1 MADVFVS
8 YSRSDKAR
16 VAPLVA
22 ALEAQGWSVW
32 WDPAIAPG
40 QQFDRLIADELERA
54 RAVLV
59 VWTSDSV
66 ESRWVR
72 GEAREGADRGML
84 VPVQFG
90 AARLP
95 IDFRAFHT
103 SNLDHPGDV
112 AGSPQFQEVLRAVEA
127 LVGRPRRPPD
137 AAPSPPG
144 LDPGAASGPPRIA
157 ICVLPL
163 ANLSGDPEQ
172 QYFSD
177 GITADIITELSRW
190 RLLAVRSR
198 SASFK
203 YRGPAVDTA
212 QVARELNVRFV
223 VEGTVRRMGDR
234 VRISVQ
240 LIDAETGNHVW
251 GERFDRAQAEIFS
264 VQDEVVQTIVST
276 LVGRVHVSDAERARR
291 KLPASLEAYECVLQ
305 GNALHWDDPEG
316 GAEATRLFERAIEI
330 DPGYGL
336 AYALLGTMRRAK
348 WRDDPGDSN
357 ALLDESFG
365 LAMRAVELDDGES
378 TCHSLLAQTCLYRR
392 SFELALQHMQRSVEL
407 NPNNQWNVADMG
419 LILSYMGRAEE
430 ALTWNQRARQ
440 IDPYFDQP
448 WYWRQTG
455 MACMVLGRYQEA
467 LTFFAR
473 VPGRRYNLAA
483 LMAGCHARL
492 GDMERARA
500 CVAECLSL
508 RPDFSVRHWMS
519 KEPFKIEAD
528 AARIAESLRLAGLP
542 DTVEPAWVGDVL
554 DFWFGKI
561 GARHWFSKDAGV
573 DGEVRARF
581 LALHEQLVASD
592 AAGATGPRP
601 LLAAVIVLDQFSRN
615 AFRDT
620 PRAFAADPLARR
632 LARQAVAQEFDS
644 GLTSEERLFLYLPF
658 EHSED
663 REDQALSCELIE
675 RLGHEDWTRYAL
687 AHKVI
692 IDRFGRFPH
701 RNAVLG
707 RTSTTEELAL
717 LQEPLGS
724 F

>member
-22 ALEAQGWSVW
+22 ALEAEGWSVW

-40 QQFDRLIADELERA
+40 QQFDRMIADELERA

-59 VWTSDSV
+59 VWTADSV

-72 GEAREGADRGML
+72 GEARDGADRGIL

-90 AARLP
+90 SARLP

-103 SNLDHPGDV
+103 TNLEHPGGV
-112 AGSPQFQEVLRAVEA
+112 TASPQFPEVLRALEA
-127 LVGRPRRPPD
+127 LVGRPTPTAA
-137 AAPSPPG
+137 AAPIPPG
-144 LDPGAASGPPRIA
+144 HNPVAASGPPRIA
-157 ICVLPL
+157 ICVLPFG
-163 ANLSGDPEQ
+163 NLSGDPEQ

-203 YRGPAVDTA
+203 YRGPDVDPA
-212 QVARELNVRFV
+212 QVARELDVRFV
-223 VEGTVRRMGDR
+223 VEGTVRRMGER

-240 LIDAETGNHVW
+240 LIDAETGNNVW

-276 LVGRVHVSDAERARR
+276 LVGRVHATDAQRARR
-291 KLPASLEAYECVLQ
+291 KPPASLAAYECVLE
-305 GNALHWDDPEG
+305 GNALHWDDPAG
-316 GAEATRLFERAIEI
+316 AAEAARLFERAIEI
-330 DPGYGL
+330 DPGYGMVH
-336 AYALLGTMRRAK
+336 ALLATLKRQA
-348 WRDDPGDSN
+348 WRDDPGSSN
-357 ALLDESFG
+357 ALLDEAYELG
-365 LAMRAVELDDGES
+365 KRAVELADSES

-392 SFELALQHMQRSVEL
+392 SFDLALEHMQRSVEL

-419 LILSYMGRAEE
+419 LVLVYLGRAEE

-440 IDPYFDQP
+440 IDPYFEEP
-448 WYWRQTG
+448 WYWRQFG
-455 MACMVLGRYQEA
+455 LACMVLGRYQEA
-467 LTFFAR
+467 LNLFAR
-473 VPGRRYNLAA
+473 HAVRKHYIAA
-483 LMAGCHARL
+483 YMAGCHARL
-492 GDMERARA
+492 GDMERARE
-500 CVAECLSL
+500 CVAECLAL
-508 RPDFSVRHWMS
+508 RPDFSVRQWMS
-519 KEPFKIEAD
+519 KEPFRIEAD
-528 AARIAESLRLAGLP
+528 AERIAESMRLAGLP
-542 DTVEPAWVGDVL
+542 DTAEPAWIGDVL
-554 DFWFGKI
+554 DFWFRKI
-561 GARHWFSKDAGV
+561 GARHWFSRSAEVDAEIRG
-573 DGEVRARF
+573 RF
-581 LALHEQLVASD
+581 LALYEQLVASA
-592 AAGATGPRP
+592 AAGIDGSRP
-601 LLAAVIVLDQFSRN
+601 LRAAVIVLDQFSRN
-615 AFRDT
+615 MFRDS

-632 LARQAVAQEFDS
+632 LARQVIEHGFDS
-644 GLTSEERLFLYLPF
+644 GLADAERLFVYLPF

-663 REDQALSCELIE
+663 RADQALSCELIG
-675 RLGHEDWTRYAL
+675 RLGNDDWTQYAL
-687 AHKVI
+687 AHKAI

-707 RTSTTEELAL
+707 RTSTAEEIARLA
-717 LQEPLGS
+717 QPMGS

>member
-32 WDPAIAPG
+32 WDPSIAPG
-40 QQFDRLIADELERA
+40 QQFDRLIADELDRA

-59 VWTSDSV
+59 VWSADSV

-72 GEAREGADRGML
+72 GEAREGADRGIL
-84 VPVQFG
+84 VPVQIG
-90 AARLP
+90 APRLP

-103 SNLDHPGDV
+103 TVLDYPGDV
-112 AGSPQFQEVLRAVEA
+112 TASPQFLEVVRAIEA
-127 LVGRPRRPPD
+127 LVGRPSLPT
-137 AAPSPPG
+137 AAPSLPAG
-144 LDPGAASGPPRIA
+144 LQPRSASGPQRIA

-163 ANLSGDPEQ
+163 ANLGGDPEQ

-177 GITADIITELSRW
+177 GVTADIITELSRW

-234 VRISVQ
+234 IRISVQ
-240 LIDAETGNHVW
+240 LIDAETRNHVW
-251 GERFDRAQAEIFS
+251 GERFDRAQAEIFA

-291 KLPASLEAYECVLQ
+291 KPPASLEAYECVLR
-305 GNALHWDDPEG
+305 GNALHWDDPAG
-316 GAEATRLFERAIEI
+316 AAEATRLFERAIEI

-336 AYALLGTMRRAK
+336 AYALLATMKRQQ
-348 WRDDPGDSN
+348 WRDAPDSSN
-357 ALLDESFG
+357 ALLDESYA
-365 LAMRAVELDDGES
+365 LAMRAVELADSES
-378 TCHSLLAQTCLYRR
+378 TCHSLLAQTCMHRR
-392 SFELALQHMQRSVEL
+392 SFQLALQHMQRSVEL

-419 LILSYMGRAEE
+419 LVLTYIGRAEE
-430 ALTWNQRARQ
+430 ALAWNARARQ
-440 IDPYFDQP
+440 IDPYFDEP
-448 WYWRQTG
+448 WYWRQNG
-455 MACMVLGRYQEA
+455 IACMVLGRYQEA
-467 LTFFAR
+467 VALFAR
-473 VPGRRYNLAA
+473 CQILGYRGAA

-500 CVAECLSL
+500 FAAQCLEQ
-508 RPDFSVRHWMS
+508 RPDFTIRQFMS
-519 KEPFKIEAD
+519 KEPFELESD

-542 DTVEPAWVGDVL
+542 DTAEPAWVDEVL
-554 DFWFGKI
+554 DFWFRKI
-561 GARHWFSKDAGV
+561 GARHWFSRSAEID
-573 DGEVRARF
+573 DEIRARF
-581 LALHEQLVASD
+581 LGLHEQLMASEAQGLD
-592 AAGATGPRP
+592 SPRAT
-601 LLAAVIVLDQFSRN
+601 LAAIVVLDQFSRN
-615 AFRDT
+615 MFRDT

-632 LARQAVAQEFDS
+632 LARQAIERGLDS
-644 GLTSEERLFLYLPF
+644 GLSASERLFLYLPF

-663 REDQALSCELIE
+663 RDDQAYSCELIG
-675 RLGHEDWTRYAL
+675 RIGNEDWTRYAQ
-687 AHKVI
+687 AHKAI

-701 RNAVLG
+701 RNAALG
-707 RTSTTEELAL
+707 RTSTAEELTL
-717 LQEPLGS
+717 LMEPMGS

>member
-22 ALEAQGWSVW
+22 ALEAEGWSVW
-32 WDPAIAPG
+32 WDPAIVPG
-40 QQFDRLIADELERA
+40 QQFDRMIAYELDRA

-59 VWTSDSV
+59 VWTADSV

-72 GEAREGADRGML
+72 GEAREGADRGIL

-90 AARLP
+90 SARLP

-103 SNLDHPGDV
+103 TNLDHPGG
-112 AGSPQFQEVLRAVEA
+112 ATASPQFQEVLRALEV
-127 LVGRPRRPPD
+127 LVGRAVLPSTS
-137 AAPSPPG
+137 ASVAPG
-144 LDPGAASGPPRIA
+144 INAGVASGPPRIA

-163 ANLSGDPEQ
+163 ANLGGDPEQ

-203 YRGPAVDTA
+203 YRGPDIDPA

-276 LVGRVHVSDAERARR
+276 LVGRVHASDAVRARR
-291 KLPASLEAYECVLQ
+291 KAPASLDAYECVLE
-305 GNALHWDDPEG
+305 GNALYWDDPAG
-316 GAEATRLFERAIEI
+316 AAEATGLFERAIEI

-336 AYALLGTMRRAK
+336 AHSLLATMKRQR
-348 WRDDPGDSN
+348 WRDDPGTST
-357 ALLDESFG
+357 ALLDEAYR
-365 LAMRAVELDDGES
+365 LATRAVELDDSES
-378 TCHSLLAQTCLYRR
+378 TSHSLLAQTCLYRR
-392 SFELALQHMQRSVEL
+392 QFDLALEHIQRSLEL

-419 LILSYMGRAEE
+419 LVLVYVGRAEE
-430 ALTWNQRARQ
+430 AVSWNTRARQ
-440 IDPYFDQP
+440 IDPYFDEP
-448 WYWRQTG
+448 WYWRLFGLT
-455 MACMVLGRYQEA
+455 CMVLGRYQEA
-467 LTFFAR
+467 LNLFAR
-473 VPGRRYNLAA
+473 HPIPKYPISAY
-483 LMAGCHARL
+483 MAGCHARL

-500 CVAECLSL
+500 CVAECLAL
-508 RPDFSVRHWMS
+508 RPDFSVRQWMS
-519 KEPFKIEAD
+519 KEPFKLEAD
-528 AARIAESLRLAGLP
+528 AERIAESMRLAGLP
-542 DTVEPAWVGDVL
+542 DTTEQAWVGDVL
-554 DFWFGKI
+554 DYWFGKI
-561 GARHWFSKDAGV
+561 GARHWFSRSAEVDAGIR
-573 DGEVRARF
+573 ERF
-581 LALHEQLVASD
+581 LALYEQLAASD
-592 AAGATGPRP
+592 AADVGGPRP
-601 LLAAVIVLDQFSRN
+601 LRAAVIVLDQFSRN
-615 AFRDT
+615 MFRDS
-620 PRAFAADPLARR
+620 PRAYAADPLARR
-632 LARQAVAQEFDS
+632 LARQLIEQGFDS
-644 GLTSEERLFLYLPF
+644 GLASEERLFVYLPF

-663 REDQALSCELIE
+663 RDDQALSSELIG
-675 RLGHEDWTRYAL
+675 RLGNDAWTQYAL
-687 AHKVI
+687 AHKAI

-707 RTSTTEELAL
+707 RTSTAEEIARLA
-717 LQEPLGS
+717 EPMGS